1 MYKVEA
7 QAAHEV
13 IAHKQQYNLRWNSED
28 HAAVHSM

>member
-13 IAHKQQYNLRWNSED
+13 IAHKQQYNLHWNSED
-28 HAAVHSM
+28 RAMVQSM

>member
-13 IAHKQQYNLRWNSED
+13 IEHKQQYNLHWNSGD
-28 HAAVHSM
+28 HAAVQSM